1 MFCYTCAVP
10 SQDAAKPPTPDPR
23 QEPSVSGL
31 VQLVKDY
38 ARQETVGPIRGAG
51 RWAAFGGAGAVLFGV
66 GTIVLMLA
74 VVRLMQTETDAFAG
88 RWMSLIPYCVALVIA
103 AVVIAIA
110 VSRIARKS
118 LDKEP

>member
-1 MFCYTCAVP
+1 VL

-51 RWAAFGGAGAVLFGV
+51 RWAAFGGAGAVLFAV
-66 GTIVLMLA
+66 GTILLMLTA
-74 VVRLMQTETDAFAG
+74 VRVMQTETDAFDG
-88 RWMSLIPYCVALVIA
+88 KWMGLIPYCVALLIAVGVIA
-103 AVVIAIA
+103 LAI
-110 VSRIARKS
+110 SRIGRKS
-118 LDKEP
+118 LQKEP